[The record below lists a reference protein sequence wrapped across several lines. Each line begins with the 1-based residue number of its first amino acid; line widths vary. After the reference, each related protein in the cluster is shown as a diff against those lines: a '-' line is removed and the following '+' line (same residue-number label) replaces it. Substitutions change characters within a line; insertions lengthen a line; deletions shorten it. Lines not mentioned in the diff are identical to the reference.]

1 MLQLSNKNLKDQVN
15 QLTTQSIDVCFRNIS
30 YVVKVEDT
38 SEHQATLPM
47 MKKYKEKTLLDNISG
62 IMPSGNLT
70 AIMGA
75 SGAGKTT
82 LLNVLSCRIPAE
94 KTTGSLTAN
103 RTKYAFEN
111 FGDFA
116 NYVMQQDVLIETLTV
131 RETLEFA
138 ANLKLNLTDE
148 EKQRRITTLVRKFKL
163 EKCLDVYVGGHLLK
177 GISGGEKKR
186 TSIAFE
192 LISDPSVVVLDE
204 PTSGLDSLTS
214 FIIIRYLKQLTS
226 KHGKTIFM
234 TIHQPNS

>member
-1 MLQLSNKNLKDQVN
+1 MKDEIN
-15 QLTTQSIDVCFRNIS
+15 QPSVQSVDICFRNITYS
-30 YVVKVEDT
+30 VKVEDT
-38 SEHQATLPM
+38 EDKQATLPM
-47 MKKYKEKTLLDNISG
+47 MKKYKEKTLLNNLSG
-62 IMPSGNLT
+62 IIPAGKLT

-82 LLNVLSCRIPAE
+82 LLNVLSCRIPSE
-94 KTTGSLTAN
+94 KTAGSLTAN
-103 RTKYAFEN
+103 KAKYAFEN

-138 ANLKLNLTDE
+138 ASLKLNLPEE
-148 EKQRRITTLVRKFKL
+148 EKETRIMTLVRKFKL
-163 EKCLDVYVGGHLLK
+163 EKCLDVYVGGTLLK

-214 FIIIRYLKQLTS
+214 FIIIRYLKQLT
-226 KHGKTIFM
+226 
-234 TIHQPNS
+234 